1 MRITMKRSSM
11 LLMSCLSVLLVVPVV
26 ASQQRAGG
34 RGPAP
39 AASLSAETRQKLM
52 ESLNSAAAYL
62 KLQQQPNGFWDAN
75 PGVSAVAAAA
85 LLRQTG
91 VDQAKRLENVGKALD
106 SIAAMAKPDGGI
118 YDKAI
123 PHYIT
128 AVSVMALA
136 AAGRPQDKP
145 LIEKGRAYLAD
156 HLWDEGEGI
165 PVTDKWYG
173 GIGYGGSNPDRRA
186 DIISLEYALRA
197 MKEAELPANDAA
209 WQKAI
214 VFLQRTQNNSEVN
227 RQEWAKND
235 GGFVYYPGF
244 SYSSEG
250 ATASYGSATYAGVM
264 SYVWANVKKDDD
276 RVKARAQMGARQ
288 LHRRREPGHGPED
301 RVLLLHGVCQGA
313 ASGWRTGDRGRQR
326 AQPQLAGGSRQ
337 EAALAAAQGRLLG
350 EHGGQGRAPG
360 QQGPGHRV
368 HDAGDRGGAPVG
380 ALRMT
385 IDPVAPGPSDVEA
398 INAHASTLMKRG
410 IRLLDATEPNAVSGR
425 VGLLR
430 SGARVAPG
438 PAD

>member
-1 MRITMKRSSM
+1 MGITMKRSSM

-26 ASQQRAGG
+26 ASQQRAAG

-39 AASLSAETRQKLM
+39 AANLSAETRQKLV

-62 KLQQQPNGFWDAN
+62 KLQQKPNGFWDAN

-276 RVKARAQMGARQ
+276 RVKGVLRWVRDNYTVDENPGMGQKTVYYYYMVFAKALQAAGEPVIVDAKGRS
-288 LHRRREPGHGPED
+288 HNWREDLGKKLLSLQHKDGYWVNTED
-301 RVLLLHGVCQGA
+301 KAELQDNKVLVTAFTMQA
-313 ASGWRTGDRGRQR
+313 I
-326 AQPQLAGGSRQ
+326 
-337 EAALAAAQGRLLG
+337 EAALQ
-350 EHGGQGRAPG
+350 
-360 QQGPGHRV
+360 
-368 HDAGDRGGAPVG
+368 
-380 ALRMT
+380 
-385 IDPVAPGPSDVEA
+385 
-398 INAHASTLMKRG
+398 
-410 IRLLDATEPNAVSGR
+410 
-425 VGLLR
+425 
-430 SGARVAPG
+430 
-438 PAD
+438 

>member
-1 MRITMKRSSM
+1 MRITMKRAST
-11 LLMSCLSVLLVVPVV
+11 LLLSCLSVLLLVP
-26 ASQQRAGG
+26 ALAAQQRAAA
-34 RGPAP
+34 RGSVP
-39 AASLSAETRQKLM
+39 AAGLSAETRQKLID
-52 ESLNSAAAYL
+52 SLNSAAAYL
-62 KLQQQPNGFWDAN
+62 KLQQKPNGFWDAN

-91 VDQAKRLENVGKALD
+91 VDQARRLENVGKALD

-118 YDKAI
+118 YENAI

-128 AVSVMALA
+128 AVAIMALSA
-136 AAGRPQDKP
+136 GGRPQDKP

-165 PVTDKWYG
+165 PVTDKFYG

-250 ATASYGSATYAGVM
+250 PTASYGSTTYAGVM

-276 RVKARAQMGARQ
+276 RVKAVLRWVRDNYTVDENPGMGQKTVYYYYMVFAKALQAAGEPVIVDAKGRS
-288 LHRRREPGHGPED
+288 HNWREDLGRKLLSLQHKEGYWVNSED
-301 RVLLLHGVCQGA
+301 KAELQDNKVLVTAFTMQA
-313 ASGWRTGDRGRQR
+313 I
-326 AQPQLAGGSRQ
+326 
-337 EAALAAAQGRLLG
+337 EAALQ
-350 EHGGQGRAPG
+350 
-360 QQGPGHRV
+360 
-368 HDAGDRGGAPVG
+368 
-380 ALRMT
+380 
-385 IDPVAPGPSDVEA
+385 
-398 INAHASTLMKRG
+398 
-410 IRLLDATEPNAVSGR
+410 
-425 VGLLR
+425 
-430 SGARVAPG
+430 
-438 PAD
+438 